1 MTIEDRN
8 IIPTLTLTSF
18 VIFSSSVSKKKHLG
32 DEEDNVS
39 EKQQEK
45 QTPEETHGRYF
56 LRGN

>member
-32 DEEDNVS
+32 DEDNVS